1 MLFDLPAGSRDMTN
15 QPRPLPPPSAY
26 PAPPAVPRVEGLA
39 VASLVLGIV
48 WAYWI
53 GSAAWDWSSG

>member
-1 MLFDLPAGSRDMTN
+1 MTN